1 MTPVL
6 NEGDT
11 AQIGMATSELTK
23 ETLSITTNCK
33 DLEFACR
40 YLDYWYT
47 EECMFLDSLGI
58 KDDSY
63 TDNGDGT
70 YTITDKLKDQ
80 VANGEFPTLSAALSM
95 YTLVT
100 SDFGLY
106 NWAMFDPMYEGM
118 RTLEAYTPWNESKF
132 DLMLPPCMTMTEDET
147 IKYNNLYTSIQT
159 LVQEIR
165 LSLLQEL
172 SRWKSTILSYRVCT
186 IMESKNVSAISRRCW
201 IVITQGKKILY
212 IK

>member
-1 MTPVL
+1 
-6 NEGDT
+6 
-11 AQIGMATSELTK
+11 MATSELTK

-132 DLMLPPCMTMTEDET
+132 ERMKPLNTT
-147 IKYNNLYTSIQT
+147 ICIPVS
-159 LVQEIR
+159 R
-165 LSLLQEL
+165 L
-172 SRWKSTILSYRVCT
+172 WYR
-186 IMESKNVSAISRRCW
+186 R
-201 IVITQGKKILY
+201 Y
-212 IK
+212 D